1 MRSQNGKIDA
11 GKVKYFAYG
20 SNMLTARLRFRVP
33 SCEFVS
39 IARLPKHQ
47 LRFHKKSR
55 DGSSK
60 CDASYTGAE
69 LDVVWGVV
77 FDIAASEKSKLDKA
91 EGLGGGYNAHS
102 VLVMTPTG
110 KSLEAATYLA
120 DATAIVNDLAPYTWY
135 KEFVQQGAEEH
146 GLPEDYVV
154 AAIRA
159 TKPVLDPDLQ
169 REREERA
176 KLRN

>member
-1 MRSQNGKIDA
+1 MSL
-11 GKVKYFAYG
+11 KVKYFAYG
-20 SNMLTARLRFRVP
+20 SNMFSARLRFRVP

-47 LRFHKKSR
+47 LCFHKRSK

-60 CDASYTGAE
+60 CDAFCTGTV

-77 FDIAASEKSKLDKA
+77 FDIAAAEKPKLDEA

-102 VLVMTPTG
+102 VSVMTPTG
-110 KSLEAATYLA
+110 THLEATTYLA
-120 DATAIVNDLAPYTWY
+120 DMTAIVKDRCPYTWY
-135 KEFVQQGAEEH
+135 KEFVQRGAAEH
-146 GLPEDYVV
+146 GLPEDYV
-154 AAIRA
+154 AAVVHAI
-159 TKPVLDPDLQ
+159 KSVPDPNPQ